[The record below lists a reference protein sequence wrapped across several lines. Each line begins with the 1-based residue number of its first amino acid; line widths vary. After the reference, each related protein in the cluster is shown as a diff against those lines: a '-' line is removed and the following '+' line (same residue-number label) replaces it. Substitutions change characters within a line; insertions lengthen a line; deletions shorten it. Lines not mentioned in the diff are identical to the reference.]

1 MVYPPGPGYRP
12 SRAAWR
18 SQADR
23 CSRLPALCRGWDT
36 RGTTLKKAIA
46 VIGALVAV
54 LTVTS
59 GAFAAHHYLITSSSQ
74 IKDGS
79 VALPDLSA
87 GARRALQGQ
96 KGDTGANGLQGQTG
110 AQGPKG
116 DRGATGPQGTKG
128 APGAP
133 GAQGPKGVSGYEVRT
148 WRYSKDDAN
157 SDMGTGYVGVGSGAI
172 ATVACSTGKVAIG
185 GGYRFTSEHD
195 NGFNSQALSDGS
207 GVIASFPGR
216 MNWDTNEVKPND
228 NTGWIVQVN
237 DKVNAAD
244 MTLYVVCV
252 NAN

>member
-1 MVYPPGPGYRP
+1 MVARPGQGYRP
-12 SRAAWR
+12 SRAAQGTPGR
-18 SQADR
+18 PLLPPFVGV
-23 CSRLPALCRGWDT
+23 LPAPGYERND
-36 RGTTLKKAIA
+36 LKKAITLIA
-46 VIGALVAV
+46 ALVAV

-87 GARRALQGQ
+87 GARKALQGQ
-96 KGDTGANGLQGQTG
+96 KGD
-110 AQGPKG
+110 
-116 DRGATGPQGTKG
+116 RGSNGPQGLKG
-128 APGAP
+128 DPGTP

-148 WRYSKDDAN
+148 WRYSKDEHN
-157 SDMGTGYVGVGSGAI
+157 SDMGADYPGVGGGAI
-172 ATVACSTGKVAIG
+172 ATVACSPGKVAIG

-216 MNWDTNEVKPND
+216 MNWATNEVKPGD
-228 NTGWIVQVN
+228 NSGWIVQVN

-252 NAN
+252 NAA